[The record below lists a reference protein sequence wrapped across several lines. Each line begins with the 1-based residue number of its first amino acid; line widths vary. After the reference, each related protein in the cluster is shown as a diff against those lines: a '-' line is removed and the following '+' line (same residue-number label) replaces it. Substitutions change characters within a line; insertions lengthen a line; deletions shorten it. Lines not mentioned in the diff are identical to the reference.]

1 MASTTLTPEQR
12 RIRARVGAFALHAS
26 GGTTPLP
33 ARARSSKRFVRE
45 VDQAAAEARGES
57 LTPEEVQR
65 RAALARRGYFA
76 RLALA
81 SSRARSRKAG
91 AGGSDTPRPAD
102 GGVDDGNNPTRRV

>member
-1 MASTTLTPEQR
+1 MSSTSLTPEQR

-26 GGTTPLP
+26 GGTST
-33 ARARSSKRFVRE
+33 AAGTRAFLEKFTRDVL
-45 VDQAAAEARGES
+45 AAAEARGES